1 MHSQNARLT
10 LLASREHRPIARKLD
25 ARIEVIG
32 DCWVYTGARNQDGYG
47 IVWVEGA
54 AQRAH
59 RVAYT
64 LAVGPIPPTW
74 EVDHV
79 WLRGCRHRACV
90 RPEHLE
96 AVTGRVNR
104 QRQAEKRRILNLIP
118 TRAAA

>member
-1 MHSQNARLT
+1 MRDKNARLT
-10 LLASREHRPIARKLD
+10 LLTSPEHRHVAVKLD
-25 ARIEVIG
+25 ARIQVIG

-47 IVWVEGA
+47 IVWVAGA
-54 AQRAH
+54 AHRAH
-59 RVAYT
+59 RVAFELT
-64 LAVGPIPPTW
+64 VGPIPPGH

-79 WLRGCRHRACV
+79 WLRGCRHRSCV
-90 RPEHLE
+90 RPSHLE